1 MKKLLSIILSATML
15 LGVVGCGSASNNADT
30 SASTD

>member
-15 LGVVGCGSASNNADT
+15 LGVVGCGSASNNADR
-30 SASTD
+30 